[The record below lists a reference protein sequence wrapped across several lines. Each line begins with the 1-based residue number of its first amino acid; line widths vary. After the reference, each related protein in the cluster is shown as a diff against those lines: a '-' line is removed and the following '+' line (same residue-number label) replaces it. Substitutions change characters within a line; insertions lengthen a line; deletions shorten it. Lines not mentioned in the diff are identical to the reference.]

1 MTKLGLHDEEKPTYL
16 FVSNEQVGNE
26 KHGWYRLVGGDT
38 PQKEAVKTRALSGFV
53 SDLKIQVAK
62 VKAGKAIEE
71 KEKLDLTIKAGD
83 EIFVVRS
90 GINTTF
96 SKILALSLSKLTER
110 EFQEVVKIVVTP
122 SPDSD
127 KVVFCSV
134 KVNEKPV
141 SVDWKTEWEP
151 FKNLE
156 LVDFQKVVK
165 KIQEK
170 INFSSEESLE
180 EIPQELL
187 EEDFEEDF
195 EEEVGEEIKKEAKE
209 EIKKEAKEEIKK
221 EATVSMDRGTYESLM
236 KEKDLAV
243 LQVNLIKYKGKM
255 PEFFERKLLDK
266 KKKMEEEHLRNKQG
280 VLKGVR

>member
-141 SVDWKTEWEP
+141 SVDWKSEWEP

-195 EEEVGEEIKKEAKE
+195 EEEVGEEIKEEAKE
-209 EIKKEAKEEIKK
+209 ETKKES
-221 EATVSMDRGTYESLM
+221 TVSMDRGTYESLM

-243 LQVNLIKYKGKM
+243 LQVNLIKYEGKM
-255 PEFFERKLLDK
+255 PEFFERNLLAK
-266 KKKMEEEHLRNKQG
+266 QRKMEEENSQNKQG

>member
-141 SVDWKTEWEP
+141 SVDWKSEWEP

-187 EEDFEEDF
+187 EENFEEEIEEDF
-195 EEEVGEEIKKEAKE
+195 EEEAKE
-209 EIKKEAKEEIKK
+209 EVEEEIEE

-243 LQVNLIKYKGKM
+243 LQVNLIKYEGKM
-255 PEFFERKLLDK
+255 PEFFERNLLAK
-266 KKKMEEEHLRNKQG
+266 QRKMEEENSQNKQG

>member
-195 EEEVGEEIKKEAKE
+195 EEEAKE
-209 EIKKEAKEEIKK
+209 EIKKEAKEEIKEEAK
-221 EATVSMDRGTYESLM
+221 EETKEETMDRKTYESLM
-236 KEKDLAV
+236 QEKDLAV
-243 LQVNLIKYKGKM
+243 LQVNLIKYKGNM
-255 PEFFERKLLDK
+255 PEFFERNLLAK
-266 KKKMEEEHLRNKQG
+266 KKKMEEEHLQNKQG